1 MAELSH
7 SSATEPGQSFG
18 WVLLP
23 IACMAVVFAVVPQ
36 GLLVALE
43 NWNSGQGAY
52 GAGWLMVALF
62 AYVVWDE
69 RRYLA
74 PLGVALERSGL
85 GLIVTALGLTWL
97 AWSRDSV
104 TLSCA
109 AAVVAAVA
117 GFVTVYG
124 WSASLKML
132 APIALLALALPMWSW
147 LREPLQF
154 VAATV
159 VASGLSLIG
168 LSVFIEGTFISVPA
182 GTFAV
187 ETGCSGLNYL
197 LVSMSLATTAG
208 LLARRPVTQ
217 LVGIVLGASMFAV
230 AINWLRIAT
239 IVVVGNATEMQ
250 SPLVTDHV
258 TFGWLLFSI
267 AFIPYCLFVLP
278 RPAAR

>member
-1 MAELSH
+1 MAEVSQP
-7 SSATEPGQSFG
+7 SVDERSQSIG

-23 IACMAVVFAVVPQ
+23 IACMAMVFAIAPE
-36 GLLVALE
+36 GLSLALE

-62 AYVVWDE
+62 AYVMWDE
-69 RRYLA
+69 RSFLA
-74 PLGVALERSGL
+74 PAGYVIERSGFV
-85 GLIVTALGLTWL
+85 LIVVALGLTWM
-97 AWSRDSV
+97 AASRGSV

-109 AAVVAAVA
+109 AAVAAAIA
-117 GFVTVYG
+117 GVVTVYG
-124 WSASLKML
+124 WSAGLRIL

-159 VASGLSLIG
+159 VASALAVTGLP
-168 LSVFIEGTFISVPA
+168 VFIEGTLIVVPA

-208 LLARRPVTQ
+208 LLARRPITH
-217 LVGIVLGASMFAV
+217 LAGIVLGAAMFAV

-239 IVVVGNATEMQ
+239 IVVVGNASEMQ

>member
-1 MAELSH
+1 
-7 SSATEPGQSFG
+7 
-18 WVLLP
+18 
-23 IACMAVVFAVVPQ
+23 
-36 GLLVALE
+36 
-43 NWNSGQGAY
+43 
-52 GAGWLMVALF
+52 
-62 AYVVWDE
+62 
-69 RRYLA
+69 
-74 PLGVALERSGL
+74 
-85 GLIVTALGLTWL
+85 
-97 AWSRDSV
+97 
-104 TLSCA
+104 
-109 AAVVAAVA
+109 
-117 GFVTVYG
+117 
-124 WSASLKML
+124 ML

-159 VASGLSLIG
+159 VASALALTG

-208 LLARRPVTQ
+208 LLARRPVIR
-217 LVGIVLGASMFAV
+217 LAGIVLGAAMFAV